1 MKKLLLLLFLLPL
14 TLFGQKETIELEDNI
29 IVYPNP
35 VDETININKNVNIT
49 IYNILG
55 DVVIRKTNT
64 NALDVSR
71 LNPGIYNLQ
80 IMCNNKLVNKT
91 IIKK

>member
-1 MKKLLLLLFLLPL
+1 MA
-14 TLFGQKETIELEDNI
+14 TTTAD
-29 IVYPNP
+29 
-35 VDETININKNVNIT
+35 IT

-55 DVVIRKTNT
+55 DVIIRKTNI
-64 NALDVSR
+64 NALDVSY

>member
-1 MKKLLLLLFLLPL
+1 MLPEIV
-14 TLFGQKETIELEDNI
+14 LFGLILVNFLPPTVLPRI
-29 IVYPNP
+29 YPP
-35 VDETININKNVNIT
+35 ISEQTHIH
-49 IYNILG
+49 
-55 DVVIRKTNT
+55 KTNT

-91 IIKK
+91 IIKN